1 MANETNEIFTKKVK
15 PIHPVKFFFMSLG
28 ESLLKLALWAGGFIL
43 SLFTSLW
50 SFFVFVGRGA
60 VALVLGVYKFFRR
73 KAHQFKY
80 NDKAGR
86 LSFIFF
92 GSSSFAHKQIV
103 NGVMYLIFEIGYITL
118 FVLSGVNAIKMLG
131 SLGTNLPHF
140 IPDPDDP
147 MFEIFVAGD
156 NSIMILIYGLLWVLS
171 LGLFLYI
178 WNRSIESGYTNYRIV
193 NFKKFEKYAVET
205 FELSEKMDLE
215 AREAYKNKVKKS

>member
-60 VALVLGVYKFFRR
+60 VALVFGIYKFFRR

-92 GSSSFAHKQIV
+92 GSSSK
-103 NGVMYLIFEIGYITL
+103 LI
-118 FVLSGVNAIKMLG
+118 
-131 SLGTNLPHF
+131 NLKLW
-140 IPDPDDP
+140 IARRKNLYQT
-147 MFEIFVAGD
+147 IFLRWANQF
-156 NSIMILIYGLLWVLS
+156 NSIVLIIIIS
-171 LGLFLYI
+171 
-178 WNRSIESGYTNYRIV
+178 
-193 NFKKFEKYAVET
+193 KH
-205 FELSEKMDLE
+205 
-215 AREAYKNKVKKS
+215 